1 MRMSSCRRSK
11 TGWRAKNF
19 NSYDRM
25 AIVTDATSVR
35 RTIKAFGW
43 LIPGE
48 VRLFHLDGLETA
60 RTWITG

>member
-1 MRMSSCRRSK
+1 
-11 TGWRAKNF
+11 
-19 NSYDRM
+19 M

-48 VRLFHLDGLETA
+48 VRVFHLDGLETA
-60 RTWITG
+60 RAWITGLEPGLNSR